1 MEKNF
6 GIFWSPWAIG
16 NLNSVSEDMVR
27 FIDNND
33 LQPENIKLSGRSLGA
48 QISGL
53 VGQRIKDEE
62 GKEIA
67 QIVGMD
73 TAGLLFEIK
82 GKEKRLSEIVD
93 VNVGK
98 RGPESDVN
106 LLIKQQKNFDKEQ
119 KFQGIKGIK
128 EHRGL

>member
-1 MEKNF
+1 
-6 GIFWSPWAIG
+6 
-16 NLNSVSEDMVR
+16 MVR

-93 VNVGK
+93 VKEKEV
-98 RGPESDVN
+98 
-106 LLIKQQKNFDKEQ
+106 QKAM
-119 KFQGIKGIK
+119 
-128 EHRGL
+128 

>member
-1 MEKNF
+1 
-6 GIFWSPWAIG
+6 
-16 NLNSVSEDMVR
+16 MVR

-33 LQPENIKLSGRSLGA
+33 LQPEKIKLSGRSLGA

-93 VNVGK
+93 VKEKEV
-98 RGPESDVN
+98 
-106 LLIKQQKNFDKEQ
+106 QKAM
-119 KFQGIKGIK
+119 
-128 EHRGL
+128 

>member
-1 MEKNF
+1 
-6 GIFWSPWAIG
+6 
-16 NLNSVSEDMVR
+16 MVR

-119 KFQGIKGIK
+119 KF
-128 EHRGL
+128 